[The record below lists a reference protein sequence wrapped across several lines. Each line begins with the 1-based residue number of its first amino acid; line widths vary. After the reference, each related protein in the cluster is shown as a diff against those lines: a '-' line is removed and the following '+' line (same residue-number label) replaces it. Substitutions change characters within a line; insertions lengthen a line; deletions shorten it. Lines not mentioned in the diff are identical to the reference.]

1 MKNSLLKRSV
11 ALFTLAF
18 ILFSA
23 GCSCSSR
30 TGKKELVVFKDAVFE
45 KLIKEELKKDTVY
58 TDDLSDVSGIQIL
71 ADKFIFL
78 SGSGRPERD
87 IILYGDDAFE
97 YEEQKYTG
105 FGTIKTLEDLK
116 NFPALNALKVF
127 LQPEIDYST
136 IPSMEKLTQLTISQS
151 KLKDIAFLSN
161 AVNIVS
167 LSLSTNNISDISPLG
182 GCTKLTFLSVD
193 FNDVSDITALS
204 KLSQL
209 KRISF
214 YSNQIS
220 DLSPIKD
227 LKSLENIALYDNKI
241 KDIGALSGLTNLK
254 KLELI
259 NNEIEDVS
267 PLKDFASFEEL
278 RLSGNPIKNLDV
290 LKHIENLEYKRVY
303 P

>member
-11 ALFTLAF
+11 ALFTLTF

-45 KLIKEELKKDTVY
+45 KLIKEELQKDTVY
-58 TDDLSDVSGIQIL
+58 TDDLSDINGIRIL

-87 IILYGDDAFE
+87 ITLFGDDAFE
-97 YEEQKYTG
+97 YEGQKYTG

-116 NFPALNALKVF
+116 NFPALIALHVF
-127 LQPEIDYST
+127 LQPETDYNT
-136 IPSMEKLTQLTISQS
+136 IPSIEKLTRIIISQS
-151 KLKDIAFLSN
+151 KLKDITFLSN

-182 GCTKLTFLSVD
+182 SCTKLNYLSVD
-193 FNDVSDITALS
+193 FNDVSDITVLS
-204 KLSQL
+204 KLTQL
-209 KRISF
+209 KSISF
-214 YSNQIS
+214 YSNKIS
-220 DLSPIKD
+220 DLAPLKD
-227 LKSLENIALYDNKI
+227 LTSLEDIKLYDNKI
-241 KDIGALSGLTNLK
+241 KDIGALSGLSNLK

-267 PLKDFASFEEL
+267 PLKDFSSFEEL

-290 LKHIENLEYKRVY
+290 LKHIGNLEYKRVY